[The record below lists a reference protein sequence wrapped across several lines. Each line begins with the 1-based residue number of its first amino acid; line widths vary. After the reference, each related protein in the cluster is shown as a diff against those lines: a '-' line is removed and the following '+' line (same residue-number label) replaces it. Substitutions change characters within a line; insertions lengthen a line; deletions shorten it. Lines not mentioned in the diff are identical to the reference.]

1 MARYFPLFCAIGVC
15 VAGSFA
21 KAEEIDITGKISV
34 ELNAAQTTEG
44 ACTLTFMITNG
55 LSRPIEKVV
64 YETVLF
70 DKGGQVNRL
79 TLFDFGT
86 LPPARPRVRQF
97 AVPDMTCDQL
107 GRVLFNGA
115 HACQG
120 DGLVPKAC
128 ESGFLPSS
136 RTDIEVMG

>member
-1 MARYFPLFCAIGVC
+1 MARHFPLLCALAFC
-15 VAGSFA
+15 VAGSFSSA
-21 KAEEIDITGKISV
+21 QEIDITGKISV

-55 LSRPIEKVV
+55 LSQPIEKVV

-70 DKGGQVNRL
+70 DKDGQVNRL

-86 LPPARPRVRQF
+86 LPQARPRVRQF

-120 DGLVPKAC
+120 EGLAPKVC

-136 RTDIEVMG
+136 RTDIEVLG

>member
-1 MARYFPLFCAIGVC
+1 MARYFLMVCALGI
-15 VAGSFA
+15 SFLA
-21 KAEEIDITGKISV
+21 NFASAEEVDITGSISV
-34 ELNAAQTTEG
+34 ELNAAQTTNG

-55 LSRPIEKVV
+55 LSIPVEKVV

-70 DKGGQVNRL
+70 DKDGQVNRL

-97 AVPDMTCDQL
+97 AVPQMTCDQL

-120 DGLVPKAC
+120 EGLDAKAC
-128 ESGFLPSS
+128 ESSFFPSS
-136 RTDIEVMG
+136 RTDIEVLG